1 MSHSVVG
8 AWSHMT
14 NATITRRWA
23 ALWLDHL
30 IIGSIAGGTALFDPH
45 LGVFVWIAL
54 EGAYFSCFELLLGA
68 TLGKRAL
75 SLLVVDDAGQP
86 ITPRT
91 ALLRALPNVIEIN
104 PFLLGGAPAG
114 LIANLTSQRRR
125 LGDILASTR
134 VVHVPADFRAA
145 TPLVASRRAAWLAMF
160 LYLIALGGIYLLSI
174 HLLPFLA
181 QRASAGLGIP
191 IGFRVLVAFVLFFSR
206 YGFLLAPL
214 LFCPFLAVAVLFTDP
229 KRGGA

>member
-1 MSHSVVG
+1 
-8 AWSHMT
+8 MT

-30 IIGSIAGGTALFDPH
+30 IIGSLAGGTALFDPH

-54 EGAYFSCFELLLGA
+54 EGAYFSCFELLMGA

-86 ITPRT
+86 ITPRS
-91 ALLRALPNVIEIN
+91 ALLRTLPNVIETN
-104 PFLLGGAPAG
+104 PFLLGGVPAG

-145 TPLVASRRAAWLAMF
+145 TPLVSSRRAAGLAMF
-160 LYLIALGGIYLLSI
+160 LYLLALGGIYLLSI
-174 HLLPFLA
+174 HLLPFLT
-181 QRASAGLGIP
+181 QRVSAGLGIP
-191 IGFRVLVAFVLFFSR
+191 IGFRVLGGFVLFFSR
-206 YGFLLAPL
+206 YGFFLAPL

-229 KRGGA
+229 KQGGA